1 MKSYIHIILLSAI
14 MLLLA
19 SCNNGP
25 GEGGRGAIQGHVK
38 LIQHSDDDFLLTVD
52 TVDAA
57 KTDVFI
63 VYGDNPY
70 FGDDAETGYD
80 GFYRFEYLTSGEY
93 TIYSYSTLPSG
104 EKEAVCQ
111 TVTVKGNSV
120 TEVPTIYIHGGKAYG
135 TSIVTGKVIAAYY
148 DGNNWLSEGPAY
160 EQRVYIRKK
169 NESTHF
175 DDVRVGADGI
185 YVFQKIQPGDY
196 EVYTFTEDNN
206 SLPTPMIQEVSVTE
220 AGEIIELEDF
230 VIRKNL

>member
-1 MKSYIHIILLSAI
+1 MKNILSITFLSLMAVFF
-14 MLLLA
+14 A
-19 SCNNGP
+19 SCNKGP
-25 GEGGRGAIQGHVK
+25 GEGGRGTIQGHVK
-38 LIQHSDDDFLLTVD
+38 QVLHSDDDFLLTVD
-52 TVDAA
+52 TIDAA

-104 EKEAVCQ
+104 EKEAVSQ
-111 TVTVKGNSV
+111 TVTLKGNSV
-120 TEVPTIYIHGGKAYG
+120 EEVPTIYIHSGKAYG
-135 TSIVTGKVIAAYY
+135 TSIITGMVIAAYY

-169 NESTHF
+169 NETTHF
-175 DDVRVGADGI
+175 DDVRVGVDGI

-206 SLPTPMIQEVSVTE
+206 SLPTPLIQEVSVTE
-220 AGEIIELEDF
+220 AGKIIELDDF